1 MKIKSSDLV
10 IGDIVADTNRIGLQT
25 IFRVANIDD
34 DFLYMERISGAN
46 HYRLSDN
53 KYILFSRNGSDW
65 VLIEKSTP
73 INPKKDLKAFN
84 F

>member
-34 DFLYMERISGAN
+34 DFLCMERISGAN
-46 HYRLSDN
+46 HYRVSDG
-53 KYILFSRNGSDW
+53 YILFSRSGSDW
-65 VLIEKSTP
+65 VLIEKATP

>member
-10 IGDIVADTNRIGLQT
+10 IGDVVADTNLIALQT

-34 DFLYMERISGAN
+34 DFLYMEIISGAN
-46 HYRLSDN
+46 HYRVSDG
-53 KYILFSRNGSDW
+53 YILFSRNGSDW
-65 VLIEKSTP
+65 VLIEKATP